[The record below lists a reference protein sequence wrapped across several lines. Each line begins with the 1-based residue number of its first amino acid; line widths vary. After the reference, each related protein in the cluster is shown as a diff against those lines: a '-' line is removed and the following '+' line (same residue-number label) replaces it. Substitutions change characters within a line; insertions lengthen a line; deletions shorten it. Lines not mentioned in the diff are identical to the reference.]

1 VNSQEG
7 ELFFCDL
14 GGGTDGEPVQLSL
27 LLASGEGE
35 QRQIPAGRGNTAH
48 EPYAQVRKSND
59 FTRVYWN
66 T

>member
-1 VNSQEG
+1 MNYS
-7 ELFFCDL
+7 

-27 LLASGEGE
+27 LPASGEGE

-59 FTRVYWN
+59 FPVFIEIRKVSK
-66 T
+66 